1 LTPCRGSTT
10 LPPISRIEC
19 HRPNISIPEIF
30 GAPGTENEMA
40 NIRFTLKG
48 VTNEIRKAEKK
59 LRLIRGKVT
68 KADQKRIDLNLRS
81 LKKSYGIIGIVC
93 RPPTQ
98 FGQTFTTKAK

>member
-1 LTPCRGSTT
+1 MG
-10 LPPISRIEC
+10 
-19 HRPNISIPEIF
+19 
-30 GAPGTENEMA
+30 ENGGQKMA
-40 NIRFTLKG
+40 KIKFTLKG

-59 LRLIRGKVT
+59 LRGMRGKVT

-98 FGQTFTTKAK
+98 FGQTFTTKPK